1 MKTKID
7 KLREK
12 LAQAQTAFSIAR
24 AKVDKATDAILKELE
39 KGEKEQKESVVST
52 KAFRK
57 AQAEARGEEKFKVK
71 SDWYMTK
78 EQREADKA
86 WWEEQEKITAKFHTK
101 NLE

>member
-7 KLREK
+7 KLAEK
-12 LAQAQTAFSIAR
+12 LRQAQTAFSISR
-24 AKVDKATDAILKELE
+24 ADVDRATDAILKELE
-39 KGEKEQKESVVST
+39 KEEKEGQAVVST

-78 EQREADKA
+78 ETREADKA
-86 WWEEQEKITAKFHTK
+86 FWEEQEKNH
-101 NLE
+101 